1 MALVQPYLFYC
12 VQIWGPEHNT
22 EEMDKLFKLQK
33 KCIRIACNKTNKIN
47 GIFQHT
53 KPLFIKME
61 ALTIFSIFYYMS
73 ALETMKIL
81 NSESPPALS
90 RFFTVST
97 RSNRLLLPKFTLSQN
112 MNKSYVYQS
121 SKILNHF
128 ITQDIKYYELT
139 LQCFKSR
146 IKKHLLF
153 MQSMS
158 RTGDSSW
165 LPCNH
170 DLFSAITV
178 T

>member
-1 MALVQPYLFYC
+1 MALVQPYLIYC

-22 EEMDKLFKLQK
+22 ENIAKLFKLQK
-33 KCIRIACNKTNKIN
+33 KCIRIALNKTEKIN

-53 KPLFIKME
+53 KPLFSKMQ

-73 ALETMKIL
+73 ALEAMKIL
-81 NSESPPALS
+81 NSKSPPALL
-90 RFFTVST
+90 RFFTVSS

-112 MNKSYVYQS
+112 MKKSYVYQS
-121 SKILNHF
+121 SKILNHL
-128 ITQDIKYYELT
+128 ITQDIKYYELNIS
-139 LQCFKSR
+139 CFKSR

-153 MQSMS
+153 MQYVS

-170 DLFSAITV
+170 DLFSDVSV